1 MRQSIH
7 TSTHMQMSVGRASLF
22 MIGTLIASR
31 LLGWLRLSVIGAKF
45 GESPELD
52 AFWAAFLIPD
62 TLFNLLVA
70 GALASAFIP
79 VFTGYLAK
87 EREDEAWRV
96 ASSVMNA
103 IVLLLIAFSAVM
115 WVLAPTIVP
124 ILASFRDPGQVQTAI
139 HLTRIMLLS
148 PIFMGLSALFTGI
161 LNSYRQFLTGA
172 TAPLI
177 YNFVIVLFAFFASP
191 FLGIEALAWGTVVG
205 ALMMWLVQVPELTFR
220 RTRYRLALALSH
232 PGVREIARLTV
243 PRTLALGAVNLIFIV
258 DTYLA
263 AKMPEGSLTA
273 RVYAFQLMQL
283 PLGVF
288 SIAISAA
295 AFPTLARY
303 AAQGLQARMRDLLQ
317 TAIRWILFLTLP
329 TIVMMIV
336 LRRPIVNLLFQ
347 YGKFGPEARE
357 ATQEAFLFYSLGL
370 AGHALIQ
377 ILARAYYAS
386 KDTRTPLA
394 LTLVSIGTN
403 IVLSVILAPLYG
415 INGLALANSI
425 ATLAEAMLFFV
436 LLAPRARLRLVGL
449 GITTL
454 KQVCASLLMGV
465 TTFSFIN
472 ATNLPFSLVTDP
484 PKLTLLLQT
493 LLAAGVG
500 GAAYVAAAYVL
511 GIGELHEILGA
522 VRARLGRR

>member
-1 MRQSIH
+1 
-7 TSTHMQMSVGRASLF
+7 MQMSVGRASLF
-22 MIGTLIASR
+22 MIATLIASR
-31 LLGWLRLSVIGAKF
+31 ILGWLRLSVIGAKF
-45 GESPELD
+45 GETTQLD
-52 AFWAAFLIPD
+52 AFWAAFRIPD

-103 IVLLLIAFSAVM
+103 IVILLIALSAIM
-115 WVLAPTIVP
+115 WVLAPWIVP
-124 ILASFRDPGQVQTAI
+124 VLAPFPDQAQIDTTVRLS
-139 HLTRIMLLS
+139 RIMLLS

-161 LNSYRQFLTGA
+161 LNSYRQFLSGA
-172 TAPLI
+172 TAPLV
-177 YNFVIVLFAFFASP
+177 YNFVIILFAVFASP
-191 FLGIEALAWGTVVG
+191 FLGIEALAWGTVAG

-220 RTRYRLALALSH
+220 RTRYRFALDLGH
-232 PGVREIARLTV
+232 PGVREIARLTI
-243 PRTLALGAVNLIFIV
+243 PRTLALGAVQLIFIV

-263 AKMPEGSLTA
+263 AKLPEGSLTA
-273 RVYAFQLMQL
+273 LNYAFQLMQL

-295 AFPTLARY
+295 VFPTLSSY
-303 AAQGLQARMRDLLQ
+303 AAQGLQSKMREILQ

-329 TIVMMIV
+329 TVVMMIV

-347 YGKFGPEARE
+347 YGQFGPEARE

-403 IVLSVILAPLYG
+403 IVLSVLLAPIYG

-425 ATLAEAMLFFV
+425 ATLAEAVLFLA
-436 LLAPRARLRLVGL
+436 LLAPRARLQLGGL
-449 GITTL
+449 GTSSL
-454 KQVCASLLMGV
+454 KVIAASLLMGIAM
-465 TTFSFIN
+465 FAFIRE
-472 ATNLPFSLVTDP
+472 TNITVDLQQT
-484 PKLTLLLQT
+484 KLGLLLQT
-493 LLAAGVG
+493 AVAVAVG
-500 GAAYVAAAYVL
+500 LAAYVGAATLFRVS
-511 GIGELHEILGA
+511 ELAEVTAA
-522 VRARLGRR
+522 VRARLVRKSSAEAPKVT

>member
-1 MRQSIH
+1 
-7 TSTHMQMSVGRASLF
+7 MQMSVGRASLL
-22 MIGTLIASR
+22 MIATLIASR

-45 GESPELD
+45 GQTPELD
-52 AFWAAFLIPD
+52 AFWAAFRIPD

-96 ASSVMNA
+96 ASSVLNA
-103 IVLLLIAFSAVM
+103 IVIALIAFSALL
-115 WVLAPTIVP
+115 WVLAPWIMPV
-124 ILASFRDPGQVQTAI
+124 LAQFPDPAQRETAI
-139 HLTRIMLLS
+139 HLSRIMLLS

-161 LNSYRQFLTGA
+161 LNSYRQFLSGA
-172 TAPLI
+172 TAPLV
-177 YNFVIVLFAFFASP
+177 YNFVIILFAFFASP
-191 FLGIEALAWGTVVG
+191 FLGIEALAWGPVVG

-220 RTRYRLALALSH
+220 RTRYKLTLDLGH
-232 PGVREIARLTV
+232 PGVREIVRLTL
-243 PRTLALGAVNLIFIV
+243 PRTLALGAVQLIFIV
-258 DTYLA
+258 DTFLA

-273 RVYAFQLMQL
+273 LIYAFQLMQL

-295 AFPTLARY
+295 VFPTLAHY
-303 AAQGLQARMRDLLQ
+303 AAQGMQARMRDILQ
-317 TAIRWILFLTLP
+317 TAIRWILFLTVP

-347 YGKFGPEARE
+347 YGQFGPEARE

-370 AGHALIQ
+370 VGHALIQ

-403 IVLSVILAPLYG
+403 IVLSVLLAPLYG

-425 ATLAEAMLFFV
+425 ATLAEAALFFA
-436 LLAPRARLRLVGL
+436 LLAPRARLKIVGL
-449 GITTL
+449 GTASL
-454 KQVCASLLMGV
+454 KVVAASLLMGIAM
-465 TTFSFIN
+465 FAFIR
-472 ATNLPFSLVTDP
+472 ATNITVDLQQTKIGLF
-484 PKLTLLLQT
+484 LQT
-493 LLAAGVG
+493 AVAMAVGVVAYV
-500 GAAYVAAAYVL
+500 GAATVFRVSELAEIAA
-511 GIGELHEILGA
+511 A

>member
-1 MRQSIH
+1 
-7 TSTHMQMSVGRASLF
+7 
-22 MIGTLIASR
+22 
-31 LLGWLRLSVIGAKF
+31 LGGCACRSSERNSAKHR
-45 GESPELD
+45 S
-52 AFWAAFLIPD
+52 IPD
-62 TLFNLLVA
+62 ALFNLLVA

-103 IVLLLIAFSAVM
+103 IVILLVVISAVL
-115 WVLAPTIVP
+115 WLLAPWIQP
-124 ILASFRDPGQVQTAI
+124 ILAPLPDPEQRELSIRLA
-139 HLTRIMLLS
+139 RIMLLS

-161 LNSYRQFLTGA
+161 LNSYRQFLSGA
-172 TAPLI
+172 TAPLV
-177 YNFVIVLFAFFASP
+177 YNFVIILFAFFLSP

-220 RTRYRLALALSH
+220 RTRYKLALDLSH
-232 PGVREIARLTV
+232 PGVREIVRLTV
-243 PRTLALGAVNLIFIV
+243 PRTLALGAVQLIFIV

-273 RVYAFQLMQL
+273 LIYAQQLMQL

-295 AFPTLARY
+295 VFPTLAHY
-303 AAQGLQARMRDLLQ
+303 AAQGLQSKMRDVLQ
-317 TAIRWILFLTLP
+317 TGIRWILFLTLP
-329 TIVMMIV
+329 TVVMMIV
-336 LRRPIVNLLFQ
+336 LRRPIVNLLFE
-347 YGKFGPEARE
+347 YGRFGPDARE
-357 ATQEAFLFYSLGL
+357 ATQEAFLFYSVGL

-377 ILARAYYAS
+377 ILTRAYYAS
-386 KDTRTPLA
+386 KDTRTPFA

-403 IVLSVILAPLYG
+403 IVLSVLLAPLYG

-425 ATLAEAMLFFV
+425 ATLAEAALFFA

-449 GITTL
+449 GISTL

-465 TTFSFIN
+465 ATFGFIN
-472 ATNLPFSLVTDP
+472 ATNLPFSLVPNP
-484 PKLTLLLQT
+484 PKLTLFLQT

-500 GAAYVAAAYVL
+500 GAVYVAAAYVL
-511 GIGELHEILGA
+511 GIGELNEIRAA
-522 VRARLGRR
+522 VSARLRRKQA

>member
-1 MRQSIH
+1 
-7 TSTHMQMSVGRASLF
+7 MQMSVGRASLF
-22 MIGTLIASR
+22 MIVTLIASR
-31 LLGWLRLSVIGAKF
+31 FLGWLRLSVIGAKF

-52 AFWAAFLIPD
+52 AFWAAFRIPD

-103 IVLLLIAFSAVM
+103 IVILLIGLSAGL
-115 WVLAPTIVP
+115 WLLAPWIVP
-124 ILASFRDPGQVQTAI
+124 VIAPFPDPAQVQETI
-139 HLTRIMLLS
+139 RLSRIMLLS

-161 LNSYRQFLTGA
+161 LNSYRQFLSGA
-172 TAPLI
+172 TAPLV
-177 YNFVIVLFAFFASP
+177 YNFVIILFALFAAP
-191 FLGIEALAWGTVVG
+191 FLGIEALAWGTVAG
-205 ALMMWLVQVPELTFR
+205 AAMMWLVQVPELTFR
-220 RTRYRLALALSH
+220 RTRYKLALDLGH
-232 PGVREIARLTV
+232 PGVREIVRLTV
-243 PRTLALGAVNLIFIV
+243 PRTLALGAVQLIFIV

-263 AKMPEGSLTA
+263 AKMEEGSLTA
-273 RVYAFQLMQL
+273 LNYAFQLMQL

-295 AFPTLARY
+295 VFPTLSAY
-303 AAQGLQARMRDLLQ
+303 AAQGLQSKMRDTLQ

-329 TIVMMIV
+329 TVVMMIV

-347 YGKFGPEARE
+347 YGRFGPEARE
-357 ATQEAFLFYSLGL
+357 LTQEAFLFYSLGL

-403 IVLSVILAPLYG
+403 IVLSVLLAPLYG

-425 ATLAEAMLFFV
+425 ATLAEAALFMI
-436 LLAPRARLRLVGL
+436 LLAPRARLKIVGL
-449 GITTL
+449 GTATL
-454 KQVCASLLMGV
+454 RVLAASLLMGIAMFAV
-465 TTFSFIN
+465 IR
-472 ATNLPFSLVTDP
+472 ATNITVDLQQT
-484 PKLTLLLQT
+484 KIGLLLQT
-493 LLAAGVG
+493 LIAVAVGVTAYV
-500 GAAYVAAAYVL
+500 GAATLFRVPELAEITTVL
-511 GIGELHEILGA
+511 
-522 VRARLGRR
+522 RARLRR

>member
-1 MRQSIH
+1 
-7 TSTHMQMSVGRASLF
+7 MQMSVGRASLF
-22 MIGTLIASR
+22 MIATLIASR
-31 LLGWLRLSVIGAKF
+31 FLGWLRLSVIGARF
-45 GESPELD
+45 GQTPELD
-52 AFWAAFLIPD
+52 AFWAAFRIPD

-96 ASSVMNA
+96 ASSVLNA
-103 IVLLLIAFSAVM
+103 IVILLVALSAVM
-115 WVLAPTIVP
+115 WVAAPWIVPVLAPFP
-124 ILASFRDPGQVQTAI
+124 DPEQRATAI
-139 HLTRIMLLS
+139 HLSRIMLLS

-161 LNSYRQFLTGA
+161 LNSYRQFLSGA
-172 TAPLI
+172 TAPLV
-177 YNFVIVLFAFFASP
+177 YNFVIILFAVFASP
-191 FLGIEALAWGTVVG
+191 FLGIDALAWGTVVG

-220 RTRYRLALALSH
+220 RTRYKLALDLNH
-232 PGVREIARLTV
+232 PGVREIVRLTI
-243 PRTLALGAVNLIFIV
+243 PRTLGLGAVQLIFIV

-273 RVYAFQLMQL
+273 LNYAFQLMQL

-295 AFPTLARY
+295 VFPTLSTY
-303 AAQGLQARMRDLLQ
+303 AAQGLQSRMRDILQ

-329 TIVMMIV
+329 TVVMMIV
-336 LRRPIVNLLFQ
+336 LRRPIVNLLFE
-347 YGKFGPEARE
+347 YGEFGAAARE

-394 LTLVSIGTN
+394 LTLVSIGVN
-403 IVLSVILAPLYG
+403 IVLSVLLAPRYG

-425 ATLAEAMLFFV
+425 ATLAEAALFFA

-449 GITTL
+449 GVSTL

-465 TTFSFIN
+465 ATFGFIY
-472 ATNLPFSLVTDP
+472 ATNLPFSLVNNP
-484 PKLTLLLQT
+484 PKLPLLLQT

-500 GAAYVAAAYVL
+500 GVVYVAAAYLL
-511 GIGELHEILGA
+511 GIGELHEIRAA
-522 VRARLGRR
+522 VRARLARR

>member
-1 MRQSIH
+1 
-7 TSTHMQMSVGRASLF
+7 MQMSIGRASLL
-22 MIGTLIASR
+22 MIATLIASR

-45 GESPELD
+45 GQTPELD
-52 AFWAAFLIPD
+52 AFWAAFRIPD

-96 ASSVMNA
+96 ASSVLNA
-103 IVLLLIAFSAVM
+103 IVISLVAFSAIL
-115 WVLAPTIVP
+115 WVLAPWIMP
-124 ILASFRDPGQVQTAI
+124 LLAPFPDPEQRETAI
-139 HLTRIMLLS
+139 HLSRIMLLS

-161 LNSYRQFLTGA
+161 LNSYRQFLSGA
-172 TAPLI
+172 TAPI
-177 YNFVIVLFAFFASP
+177 VYNFVIILFALFASP
-191 FLGIEALAWGTVVG
+191 FLGIEALAWGTVAG
-205 ALMMWLVQVPELTFR
+205 ALTMWLVQIPELTFR
-220 RTRYRLALALSH
+220 RTRYKLTLDLGH
-232 PGVREIARLTV
+232 PGVREIVRLTV
-243 PRTLALGAVNLIFIV
+243 PRTLALGAVQLIFIV
-258 DTYLA
+258 DTFLA

-273 RVYAFQLMQL
+273 LIYAFQLMQL

-295 AFPTLARY
+295 VFPTLAHY
-303 AAQGLQARMRDLLQ
+303 AAQGMQARMRDILQ
-317 TAIRWILFLTLP
+317 TAIRWILFLTVP

-347 YGKFGPEARE
+347 YGQFGPEARE

-370 AGHALIQ
+370 VGHALIQ

-403 IVLSVILAPLYG
+403 IVLSVLLAPSYG

-425 ATLAEAMLFFV
+425 ATLAEAALFLV
-436 LLAPRARLRLVGL
+436 LLAPRARLQVVGL
-449 GITTL
+449 GTSSL
-454 KQVCASLLMGV
+454 KVIAASLLMGIAM
-465 TTFSFIN
+465 FAFIR
-472 ATNLPFSLVTDP
+472 ATNITVDLQQTKVG
-484 PKLTLLLQT
+484 LLLQT
-493 LLAAGVG
+493 AVAMAVGVVAYV
-500 GAAYVAAAYVL
+500 GAATVFRVS
-511 GIGELHEILGA
+511 ELAEITTA